1 MSDAEN
7 GQTKPPKK
15 GKGLIVK
22 TLLGVVLIG
31 AGAGGTFGLLQAG
44 MLGNKHSEAKVDN
57 TPRLLRKGETD
68 PYAPPVSDK
77 EGGEA
82 SLDVPGDGGNK
93 YRTAYYTFAEEF
105 TSNLKG
111 SAGLI
116 QVSLA
121 ASTHRDGRVLIWLKK
136 HELAVRS
143 RILIELADTPEEDL
157 LSPDGKER
165 LQKRL
170 TAAINDVL
178 TQAEGFGGI
187 DSVYFKSLLVQ

>member
-7 GQTKPPKK
+7 DQSKPAKK

-22 TLLGVVLIG
+22 TLMGIILIG

-44 MLGNKHSEAKVDN
+44 MLGGKHEAAKEDN
-57 TPRLLRKGETD
+57 TPKLIRKGEAD
-68 PYAPPVSDK
+68 PYAPPADK
-77 EGGEA
+77 EGEGA
-82 SLDVPGDGGNK
+82 GLDVPGDGGSK
-93 YRTAYYTFAEEF
+93 YRTSYYSFAEDF

-121 ASTHRDGRVLIWLKK
+121 ASTQRDGRVLIWLKK

-143 RILIELADTPEEDL
+143 RILIELADTPEEEMMT
-157 LSPDGKER
+157 PEGKER

-170 TAAINDVL
+170 TAAINEVL

-187 DSVYFKSLLVQ
+187 NSVYFKSLLVQ